1 MWPLVLQRI
10 AFDFIIDLLFF
21 PFWWYTRGL
30 KQAFLFCI
38 QLIKDINVYLAPFL
52 WLKNIFVPMYG
63 QTDWQGRLMSLLMR
77 IVNIVIRFIVMILWV
92 VVVFFIFMLWIA
104 FPIFVTYMLFISL
117 FAGASEV

>member
-1 MWPLVLQRI
+1 MWPLVIQRI

-30 KQAFLFCI
+30 KQALLFCI
-38 QLIKDINVYLAPFL
+38 ELIKNVNIYLAPFL

-63 QTDWQGRLMSLLMR
+63 QTDWQGRLMSFFMR
-77 IVNIVIRFIVMILWV
+77 LVNIVVRFIGMMLWV
-92 VVVFFIFMLWIA
+92 VIVFFIFMLWIA
-104 FPIFVTYMLFISL
+104 FPIFITYMLFMAL